1 MRGPRRCAS
10 TLTSTS
16 RPSIAGEPTLMS
28 LPFRSSR
35 TRPSFNEE
43 PGSAARR
50 STRIWS
56 PGATRYCLPPLT
68 TTADSD
74 SSGLGTAKH
83 STNCRWVLPGE
94 GQRGD
99 YEGEDQQGV
108 RRDRP
113 RVEPARPFRTPLRK
127 NSADQ
132 DGRKRCDHA
141 DAEEAN
147 RARDVIGRRRKEQG
161 REESAV

>member
-1 MRGPRRCAS
+1 MPGVPTSMVSPSCSRRMRPNF
-10 TLTSTS
+10 T
-16 RPSIAGEPTLMS
+16 ED
-28 LPFRSSR
+28 
-35 TRPSFNEE
+35 
-43 PGSAARR
+43 PGSAASR
-50 STRIWS
+50 STSTRS

-94 GQRGD
+94 GQGGD

-147 RARDVIGRRRKEQG
+147 RAR
-161 REESAV
+161 